1 MDTLRWGILSTANIG
16 KKVVTPAIQACDKCE
31 VVAVASRDEER
42 ARIYAEALAIPN
54 HYSSYEALLE
64 DDTIDAIYNP
74 LPNSF
79 HLEWTLKALEAGK
92 HVLCEKPLGLT
103 AQECLTMDEAAKRAN
118 RVLMEAFMYRFHPR
132 IEFVQDLLKSKT
144 IGNIRLVRSQFSF
157 KVTDPNNIRLQ
168 AELGGGALMDVGC
181 YCVNISR
188 TLFQREPVRAQ
199 AFARWNPSG
208 VDTELVGSLEFA
220 DHGFAQFYCGLDTTR
235 TEGVEIISEKGSLK
249 FDSAF
254 IPGLSD
260 SSVEIVEAGQK
271 YQQTVGGLN
280 QYQVMVQHFADC
292 VLGGKSLRYTA
303 LEGARNMA
311 VIEAL
316 YASAHAD
323 GIPRP
328 VQKLENF

>member
-42 ARIYAEALAIPN
+42 ARIYAEALAIP
-54 HYSSYEALLE
+54 SYEALLE